1 MAVKK
6 ISIAV
11 IHGPNLNLL
20 GLREPEIYGHTTL
33 EGINS
38 ALALQAKDTG
48 IELKTLQSNHEG
60 EIIDFIQSHRECDG
74 FLINPA
80 ALTHT
85 SVALRDV
92 LLAVTGPI
100 VEVHL
105 SNIFAREDFR
115 KHSLISDIAKGVI
128 VGFAS
133 ESYTLGLLALVKILK
148 TK

>member
-20 GLREPEIYGHTTL
+20 GLREPEVYGYTTL
-33 EGINS
+33 EAINS
-38 ALALQAKDTG
+38 SLSMQAKDAG
-48 IELKTLQSNHEG
+48 VELKILQSNHEG
-60 EIIDFIQSHRECDG
+60 EILDFIQEHRECDG

-85 SVALRDV
+85 SVGLRDV
-92 LLAVTGPI
+92 LLAVAKPI

-115 KHSLISDIAKGVI
+115 KTSFISGIAKGVI
-128 VGFAS
+128 TGFGA

>member
-6 ISIAV
+6 FSIAV

-20 GLREPEIYGHTTL
+20 GLREPEVYGHTTL

-38 ALALQAKDTG
+38 ALSIQAKEAG
-48 IELKTLQSNHEG
+48 VELKTLQSNHEG
-60 EIIDFIQSHRECDG
+60 EIIDFIQAHRECDG
-74 FLINPA
+74 ILINPA

-85 SVALRDV
+85 SVGLRDV

-128 VGFAS
+128 VGFAG